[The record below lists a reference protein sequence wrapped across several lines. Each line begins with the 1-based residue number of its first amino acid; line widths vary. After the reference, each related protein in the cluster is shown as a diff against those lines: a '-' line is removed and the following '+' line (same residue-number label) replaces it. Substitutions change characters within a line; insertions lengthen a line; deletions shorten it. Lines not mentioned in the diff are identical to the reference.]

1 MIRALSN
8 AASGMKAQEMNL
20 DVLSNN
26 LANVNTTGYKKSR
39 AEFSDLFYEQQKSPG
54 SPTTTGAAMPVGTE
68 IGHGVRTAATYK
80 NFTTGDIK
88 STGNPL
94 DMAIEGNGFF
104 QVIKPD
110 GETAYTRNGMF
121 KTNSDGQLVS
131 VDGYEFEPSIS
142 IPQDATSITISESGI
157 VSVTLGG
164 DMDEVEVGNI
174 EIAMFQNPA
183 GLKSI
188 GNNLYM
194 ESPASGTPVTST
206 PGEEGSGR
214 LRQGFV
220 EGSNVAVV
228 TEMIDLISAQRAYE
242 VNSKVIEAADEM
254 LRQTTRIG

>member
-8 AASGMKAQEMNL
+8 AASGMKAQEMNI

-39 AEFSDLFYEQQKSPG
+39 AEFSDLFYEQRKTAG
-54 SPTTTGAAMPVGTE
+54 SPSAAGGNMPVGTE
-68 IGHGVRTAATYK
+68 VGHGVRTAATYK
-80 NFTTGDIK
+80 NFSTGDLI
-88 STGNPL
+88 STSNPL
-94 DMAIEGNGFF
+94 DIAIEGKGFF
-104 QVIKPD
+104 QVVQPN
-110 GETAYTRNGMF
+110 GEIAFTRNGMF

-142 IPQDATSITISESGI
+142 IPADATSITVSESGV

-164 DMDEVEVGNI
+164 SSDQIEVGNM
-174 EIAMFQNPA
+174 ELASFQNPA

-188 GNNLYM
+188 GNNLFM
-194 ESPASGTPVTST
+194 ETPASGTPITGT
-206 PGEEGSGR
+206 PGEEGAGR

-254 LRQTTRIG
+254 LKQTTRIG